1 MGWVVTVLVAAV
13 VVGLSA
19 RLVLPI
25 ELNGPD
31 TEKAFIVMSTTFL
44 PPIFAGICLAGVM
57 AAIMSTASAQL
68 LVASSALANDLY
80 RSLWRRAASRAELLW
95 IGRLA
100 VLVIAA
106 LAMWLARNPENTV
119 LSLVAWAWA
128 GFGAAFG
135 PVVILSLY
143 WQSMTRA
150 GALAGILV
158 GGMTV
163 VLWKQLAPLGGV
175 FELYEL
181 VPGFLLS
188 TAAIMLT
195 SRMTSKRN
203 S

>member
-1 MGWVVTVLVAAV
+1 
-13 VVGLSA
+13 
-19 RLVLPI
+19 
-25 ELNGPD
+25 
-31 TEKAFIVMSTTFL
+31 
-44 PPIFAGICLAGVM
+44 
-57 AAIMSTASAQL
+57 
-68 LVASSALANDLY
+68 
-80 RSLWRRAASRAELLW
+80 
-95 IGRLA
+95 
-100 VLVIAA
+100 
-106 LAMWLARNPENTV
+106 
-119 LSLVAWAWA
+119 
-128 GFGAAFG
+128 
-135 PVVILSLY
+135 VILSLY